1 MWFTCGRADER
12 AQRVPTPLATVWFM
26 TAGGDDAVLQR
37 LRVARSRIDDAAV
50 AAGRDPSEVRLLL
63 ATKTQPPQRILA
75 ALSAGFTLIGE
86 NRVQEV
92 VAKAPELAGVTHEMH
107 FIGHLQ
113 ANKINQLLDLIS
125 CLQTLDSA
133 ELARK
138 LDTRL
143 AARDRTL
150 DVLLQVNVSG
160 EESKSGVR
168 PEAVNELLDAAARCP
183 RLTVRGFMTIGL
195 NSDDRA
201 AVRAGYRVLRD
212 LQLAAV
218 ADTPGATELS
228 MGMSGDFAEA
238 IAEGATIVRLGSAVF
253 GPRPPLNSR

>member
-1 MWFTCGRADER
+1 
-12 AQRVPTPLATVWFM
+12 M
-26 TAGGDDAVLQR
+26 TAGGDDGVLQR
-37 LRVARSRIDDAAV
+37 LRAARCRIDDAAT
-50 AAGRDPSEVRLLL
+50 AAGREPSEVRLLL
-63 ATKTQPPQRILA
+63 ATKTQSPERILPALA
-75 ALSAGFTLIGE
+75 AGYPLIGE

-92 VAKAPELAGVTHEMH
+92 VAKAPALADTPHELH

-113 ANKINQLLDLIS
+113 ANKINQLLDHIS

-138 LDTRL
+138 LDARL

-168 PEAVNELLDAAARCP
+168 PGAVGELLDVARSCP
-183 RLTVRGFMTIGL
+183 RLIVRGFMTIGL
-195 NSDDRA
+195 NSDDRS
-201 AVRAGYRVLRD
+201 AVRAGYRLLRE
-212 LQLAAV
+212 LQLTALS
-218 ADTPGATELS
+218 DTPGATELS

-238 IAEGATIVRLGSAVF
+238 IAEGATIVRLGSAIF
-253 GPRPPLNSR
+253 GPRPTPNTA